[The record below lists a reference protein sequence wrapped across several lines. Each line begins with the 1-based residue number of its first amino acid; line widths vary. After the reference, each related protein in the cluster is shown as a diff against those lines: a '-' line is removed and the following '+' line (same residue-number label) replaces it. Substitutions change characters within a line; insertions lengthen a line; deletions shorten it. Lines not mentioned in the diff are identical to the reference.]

1 MDNISE
7 KRQSIQIAFFF
18 FILLS
23 ENFII
28 LIGSVYFDFLDS
40 EFQNQFEF
48 YC

>member
-7 KRQSIQIAFFF
+7 KRQSIQIAFF

-28 LIGSVYFDFLDS
+28 LIGSVYFYFLDS